1 MNNTAIKIRK
11 RRNELEY
18 SQEYMAIQLEISQP
32 AYARIESGD
41 TKINIRRLEKI
52 AQILAVDII
61 DLLDSDTT
69 VNNFNNNAENTY
81 SYGMVYNLYNDNK
94 EYIDKIISHLESDKA
109 LLEANN
115 SALLKLIEEMSS
127 KQ

>member
-1 MNNTAIKIRK
+1 
-11 RRNELEY
+11 
-18 SQEYMAIQLEISQP
+18 MAIQLEISQP

-69 VNNFNNNAENTY
+69 VNNFNNNAENTR
-81 SYGMVYNLYNDNK
+81 SCGMLHNLYNDNK